1 MGAAPGPSSDVRAAP
16 HPLHRAVS
24 MAEAGF
30 LKLSEPRA
38 CRGAAQRRQRRPTNK
53 NPQPGDPKA
62 SFKFLWFQVD
72 STRSSKI
79 FSLRNGGL
87 TVKFHR
93 HALNTS
99 QAELPPSTHGGAT
112 LTVLADFF
120 PAAHTGGRPASRR
133 ESFSQT
139 RPGLPA
145 AEPQTRPCA
154 GSGWRPRRGCCGD
167 LGLGRL
173 RTRAGS

>member
-1 MGAAPGPSSDVRAAP
+1 MRAAP

-99 QAELPPSTHGGAT
+99 QAELPSSTHGGAT

>member
-1 MGAAPGPSSDVRAAP
+1 MRASP
-16 HPLHRAVS
+16 HPLHHDVS
-24 MAEAGF
+24 MAEFGF

-38 CRGAAQRRQRRPTNK
+38 CRGAAQRRQRQPTNK

-62 SFKFLWFQVD
+62 SFKFLWFQVY
-72 STRSSKI
+72 STRSSKR
-79 FSLRNGGL
+79 FSLKNGDL

-93 HALNTS
+93 RALKTS
-99 QAELPPSTHGGAT
+99 RAELPSSTHGGAT

-120 PAAHTGGRPASRR
+120 PAAHTDGRPASRR

-154 GSGWRPRRGCCGD
+154 GSGWRPRRGCCND

-173 RTRAGS
+173 RTRASS